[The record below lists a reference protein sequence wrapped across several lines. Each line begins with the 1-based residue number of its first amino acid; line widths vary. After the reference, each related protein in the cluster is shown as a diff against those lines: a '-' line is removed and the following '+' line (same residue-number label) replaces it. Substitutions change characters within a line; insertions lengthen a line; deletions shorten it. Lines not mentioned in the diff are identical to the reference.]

1 MKINLKF
8 ISVLVALA
16 LTPCFTANA
25 QRPSTIVLNN
35 GSSIEGH
42 IVFQRPGT
50 DIMVKTENA
59 QFVVEENNSTSIN
72 SKKVKYENLSR
83 EWKRWAI
90 MNNALQGDANGR
102 YLEMYDIK
110 TNGYTYT
117 NVVRVER
124 DKTPK
129 VVYMQVMPENYK
141 VKLSDVK
148 SIERPEPTEKEKKG
162 GVDDEVTL
170 FGNKTYKGTIVNQIP
185 GKSMTIATADARI
198 NVSAD
203 NVYEVRKVARLSTD
217 KLYNQSDYRNTIV
230 MKDGSQKEG
239 VISVQRYGKT
249 AKDQFMT
256 LVTENGKNVNVKSAD
271 ISEIYYN
278 YVDKQTATY
287 KAGGV
292 YANEFLLRKAN
303 VKTNNGNTLYVD
315 KKVYAYPEGVVI
327 TFKAAGD
334 KLQDDWYLIALDNI
348 TDEGMT
354 TQGYTAETRVSNAIK
369 PSSKEMTGDVTSI
382 NYVYLSPGFYAL
394 VNDNNAETYVIKI
407 RK

>member
-16 LTPCFTANA
+16 LTPCFMANA

-59 QFVVEENNSTSIN
+59 QFVVEENNRTSIN

-129 VVYMQVMPENYK
+129 VVYMQVMSENYM

-148 SIERPEPTEKEKKG
+148 SIERLEPTEKEKKG

-217 KLYNQSDYRNTIV
+217 KLYDQSDYRNTIV
-230 MKDGSQKEG
+230 M
-239 VISVQRYGKT
+239 
-249 AKDQFMT
+249 
-256 LVTENGKNVNVKSAD
+256 
-271 ISEIYYN
+271 
-278 YVDKQTATY
+278 
-287 KAGGV
+287 
-292 YANEFLLRKAN
+292 
-303 VKTNNGNTLYVD
+303 
-315 KKVYAYPEGVVI
+315 
-327 TFKAAGD
+327 
-334 KLQDDWYLIALDNI
+334 
-348 TDEGMT
+348 
-354 TQGYTAETRVSNAIK
+354 
-369 PSSKEMTGDVTSI
+369 
-382 NYVYLSPGFYAL
+382 
-394 VNDNNAETYVIKI
+394 
-407 RK
+407 